1 MADLDQ
7 LRQKLGF
14 RSTQGSDRLA
24 EAMTHRSFAVENHLD
39 CDNQRLEF
47 LGDAVLEII
56 LTDYLFALYPDA
68 QEGELT
74 KMRSAL
80 ARESTLAQLATELE
94 LGNFLRVGHGEAE
107 AGGDHRASTLA
118 DLFEAVLGA
127 LYLNAGFDHTKRFF
141 TELFSSH
148 YPEPRVL
155 LDVINPKGALQE
167 FSQARWG
174 ETPVYKVLHVEGPE
188 HLPNYEV
195 EVFLH
200 DYVGRGTG
208 HSRKLAECDA
218 AQNLMKYFH
227 SGEFEANDAI

>member
-1 MADLDQ
+1 MADLDR
-7 LRQKLGF
+7 LRQQLGF
-14 RSTQGSDRLA
+14 VPSDGSDRLI
-24 EAMTHRSFAVENHLD
+24 EALTHRSFAVENHIS

-80 ARESTLAQLATELE
+80 ARESTLAHLATALE
-94 LGNFLRVGHGEAE
+94 LGNFLRIGRGEAE
-107 AGGDHRASTLA
+107 AGGDRRASTLA

-127 LYLNAGFDHTKRFF
+127 LYLNAGFDHVKRFC
-141 TELFSSH
+141 TALFASH
-148 YPEPRVL
+148 YPDPRAL

-174 ETPVYKVLHVEGPE
+174 ETPVYKVLRVEGPE
-188 HLPNYEV
+188 HQPNYEV
-195 EVFLH
+195 EVALH
-200 DYVGRGTG
+200 HYVARGSG

-218 AQNLMKYFH
+218 AKNLGNYFH
-227 SGEFEANDAI
+227 SPEFGSDDAI